1 MEASTI
7 IESYVDD
14 IARRLPRGSRNDVAL
29 ELRAQ
34 INEQLDRVV
43 AKTGR
48 VPDREL
54 ALEVLRGFGR
64 TEQVAARYL
73 SEGLSI
79 IEPDLA
85 AAFLKSVAACVAI
98 QWALTLPNVLFSPL
112 TFTEWLFGWGIGA
125 LWWVGVLVTW
135 FGVAAWVR
143 RRSPVDPDSFR
154 RPWTHRIFWLP
165 FVDDWRPDRIPQP
178 RVEAAADVRRG
189 APFLLLLA
197 TALTIFFAA
206 PAWFLENLL
215 PAGTNISWARYAD
228 AFRSEWLWPVITLVA
243 VRLGL
248 SAAVHFNTR
257 WSRPTEGI
265 RLALW
270 ICFVGALGWI
280 VFNQTIFSV
289 PQADLAFKIW
299 LLIFLTINAIQIVV
313 HVRRVVTRVLV
324 AESRENAEPL

>member
-1 MEASTI
+1 
-7 IESYVDD
+7 
-14 IARRLPRGSRNDVAL
+14 
-29 ELRAQ
+29 
-34 INEQLDRVV
+34 
-43 AKTGR
+43 
-48 VPDREL
+48 
-54 ALEVLRGFGR
+54 
-64 TEQVAARYL
+64 
-73 SEGLSI
+73 
-79 IEPDLA
+79 
-85 AAFLKSVAACVAI
+85 
-98 QWALTLPNVLFSPL
+98 
-112 TFTEWLFGWGIGA
+112 
-125 LWWVGVLVTW
+125 
-135 FGVAAWVR
+135 
-143 RRSPVDPDSFR
+143 
-154 RPWTHRIFWLP
+154 
-165 FVDDWRPDRIPQP
+165 
-178 RVEAAADVRRG
+178 VRRG